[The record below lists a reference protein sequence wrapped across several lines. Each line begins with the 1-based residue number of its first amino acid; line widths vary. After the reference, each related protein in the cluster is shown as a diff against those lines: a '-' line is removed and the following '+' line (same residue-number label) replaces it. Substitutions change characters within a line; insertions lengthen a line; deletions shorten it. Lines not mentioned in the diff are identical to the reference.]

1 MKNLLRLL
9 PTVIPALA
17 ILFSPSPLPAS
28 DYGYLLAEEELC
40 TIWWAE
46 GAYKVM
52 RMDPIPKTK
61 KNTVYITCAGN
72 EYEPFLLV
80 LRPKVRME
88 SVRVE
93 AAALRHPSGFEIPAG
108 NISVCH
114 VEYVRITMPTDGTGA
129 PGEWPDPLPPYDG
142 PFNAHPGENHPLWI
156 TVRVPPGAKPG
167 LYTGNITLTSGNWK
181 KDLPLALNVWNF
193 SLPEK
198 ASIRS
203 SFGLP
208 SQHVKVYHNLETRE
222 ELEHVM
228 DLYFQNLK
236 DHRVCPTSPLELYPM
251 KVKVSGVCWRG
262 GVFVS
267 DPVHDGRRA
276 LKITDNEVASNIE
289 GLYEDRILVEPNI
302 PYKLSWYAKTEAEN
316 QDYTV
321 LLECFSAEGKSL
333 PARNVLKIYKGSLGW
348 KQESLEVKS
357 SSPEVK
363 WLSFRI
369 FPCFR
374 NNSGSTMGTAYFDDF
389 KMAAVLSGSEPKN
402 MLKNGDFE
410 IGVEEMAADVDFSE
424 FDRGARRYLDELGF
438 NSFDLSLE
446 GMGTGSFYSREE
458 GVFAGFKQGTPEY
471 ENLFGRYLSQVQD
484 HLEKNGWLGKEYIYW
499 FDEPDEKDY
508 PFVREGMN
516 RIRRAASKLTRF
528 ITEHQPGPA
537 IMDVSEIS
545 CTIFDR
551 VNPGVIA
558 ELVPQGREFWSYLC
572 TGPKSPW
579 VSLFID
585 HPAVN
590 LRIWLWMTYQFRMK
604 GILVW
609 RTNYWTSSSLFP
621 PDILQNPWQ
630 DPMSYV
636 VGYGVPYGQ
645 VNSWGNG
652 DGRFLYPPNRDP
664 NKDKTKYLCGP
675 VNSVRWEILR
685 EGIEDYEY
693 FILLEKAVKNA
704 GPEKRALA
712 DQGREL
718 LNFPGSLFKNGKEY
732 TKDPQDL
739 LNYRQKI
746 ALLLE
751 KFAGSERPKN
761 GLTAE
766 LSRDERAS
774 R

>member
-1 MKNLLRLL
+1 MKNRLRLL
-9 PTVIPALA
+9 PKVIPALA
-17 ILFSPSPLPAS
+17 ILFSPSLLAAP

-40 TIWWAE
+40 TIWWAD

-52 RMDPIPKTK
+52 RMDPIPKMK
-61 KNTVYITCAGN
+61 KTAVNIACAGN

-114 VEYVRITMPTDGTGA
+114 VEYVRITMPTDSTGA
-129 PGEWPDPLPPYDG
+129 PGEWPDSLPPYDG
-142 PFNAHPGENHPLWI
+142 PFTAHPGENHPLWI

-167 LYTGNITLTSGNWK
+167 LYAGSITLTSGNWRK
-181 KDLPLALNVWNF
+181 VVPLALRVWNF

-208 SQHVKVYHNLETRE
+208 SQHIKTYHNLETRE
-222 ELEHVM
+222 ELEKVM
-228 DLYFQNLK
+228 DLYFQNFK

-251 KVKVSGVCWRG
+251 TVKVSGGQWKG
-262 GVFVS
+262 GEFVGE
-267 DPVHDGRRA
+267 PVRSGRRA
-276 LKITDNEVASNIE
+276 LKIVDNDVGSNIE
-289 GLYEDRILVEPNI
+289 ARYEDRIPVEPNL
-302 PYKLSWYAKTEAEN
+302 PYKLNWYAKTEAEN

-321 LLECFSAEGKSL
+321 LLEGSNAEGISL
-333 PARNVLKIYKGSLGW
+333 PARNILKIYKGSTAW
-348 KQESLEVKS
+348 KQESLDVKS
-357 SSPEVK
+357 LSPETK
-363 WLSFRI
+363 WLGLRV

-374 NNSGSTMGTAYFDDF
+374 DNSGSTTGTAYFDDF
-389 KMAAVLSGSEPKN
+389 SLAAVSPASEPKN
-402 MLKNGDFE
+402 LLKNGDFE
-410 IGVEEMAADVDFSE
+410 KGVEEMAVDVDFSE

-484 HLEKNGWLGKEYIYW
+484 HLETNGWLGKEYIYW

-516 RIRRAASKLTRF
+516 RIRKAASKLTRF

-551 VNPGVIA
+551 VNPKVIA
-558 ELVPQGREFWSYLC
+558 ELIPQGREFWSYLC

-590 LRIWLWMTYQFRMK
+590 LRIWLWMTYQYRMK

-609 RTNYWTSSSLFP
+609 RANYWTSSTLFP
-621 PDILQNPWQ
+621 PDVLQNPWE

-652 DGRFLYPPNRDP
+652 DGRFLYPPNRNP
-664 NKDKTKYLCGP
+664 GKDKAKYVCGP

-693 FILLEKAVKNA
+693 FVLLEKAVKNA
-704 GPEKRALA
+704 GPERQALA
-712 DQGREL
+712 DKALEL

-732 TKDPQDL
+732 TKNPQDL
-739 LNYRQKI
+739 LDYRQKI

-751 KFAGSERPKN
+751 KFSGSDEPK
-761 GLTAE
+761 
-766 LSRDERAS
+766 
-774 R
+774 

>member
-1 MKNLLRLL
+1 MMNPLRLL
-9 PTVIPALA
+9 PAIIPSLVILLA
-17 ILFSPSPLPAS
+17 PPSVPAS
-28 DYGYLLAEEELC
+28 DYGYLLAEDQLC

-46 GAYKVM
+46 GAFKVM
-52 RMDPIPKTK
+52 RTDPVPKAK
-61 KNTVYITCAGN
+61 KNAISIACAGN

-80 LRPKVRME
+80 LRPKARMDR
-88 SVRVE
+88 VRVE
-93 AAALRHPSGFEIPAG
+93 ASALRHTSGFELPAE

-114 VEYVRITMPTDGTGA
+114 VEYVRITAPTDSIGTA
-129 PGEWPDPLPPYDG
+129 GEWPDPLPPYDG
-142 PFNAHPGENHPLWI
+142 PFTAPMGDNHALWV
-156 TVRVPPGAKPG
+156 TVHVPAGANPG
-167 LYTGNITLTSGNWK
+167 LYTGKITLASGDWK
-181 KDLPLALNVWNF
+181 KEIPISLNVWNF

-208 SQHVKVYHNLETRE
+208 SQQVNTYHNLETRE
-222 ELEHVM
+222 ELEKVM
-228 DLYFQNLK
+228 DLYFQNFR
-236 DHRVCPTSPLELYPM
+236 DHRLCPTSPLELYPM
-251 KVKVSGVCWRG
+251 KVKVSGVYWKG
-262 GVFVS
+262 GEFVS
-267 DPVHDGRRA
+267 EPVHSGRRA
-276 LKITDNEVASNIE
+276 LKIVDSDVSSNIE
-289 GLYEDRILVEPNI
+289 VRYEDLISVEPNRT
-302 PYKLSWYAKTEAEN
+302 YKLSWQAKTETEN
-316 QDYTV
+316 QDYTI
-321 LLECFSAEGKSL
+321 LLECSNAEGKIL
-333 PARNVLKIYKGSLGW
+333 PAWNVLKIFKGSTEW
-348 KQESLEVKS
+348 KQESFEVKNL
-357 SSPEVK
+357 SPEVK
-363 WLSFRI
+363 GLNLHV

-374 NNSGSTMGTAYFDDF
+374 NNNGSTTGTAYFDDF
-389 KMAAVLSGSEPKN
+389 RLEVAGPAPASENLVKG
-402 MLKNGDFE
+402 GDFE
-410 IGVEEMAADVDFSE
+410 MNTDEMSVSVDFSE

-446 GMGTGSFYSREE
+446 GMGTGSFYSRTE

-471 ENLFGRYLSQVQD
+471 EKLFGQYLSQVQD

-508 PFVREGMN
+508 PFVRDGMN
-516 RIRRAASKLTRF
+516 RIRKAASKLTRF
-528 ITEHQPGPA
+528 ITEDQPGPA

-551 VNPGVIA
+551 VNPKIIA
-558 ELVPQGREFWSYLC
+558 ELVPRGREFWSYLC

-590 LRIWLWMTYQFRMK
+590 LRIWPWMTYQFRMK

-609 RTNYWTSSSLFP
+609 RANYWNSSSLFP
-621 PDILQNPWQ
+621 PDILQNPWE

-664 NKDKTKYLCGP
+664 NRDKTKYLCGP
-675 VNSVRWEILR
+675 VNSIRWEILR

-693 FILLEKAVKNA
+693 FVLLEKAAKNA

-712 DQGREL
+712 DKAREL
-718 LNFPGSLFKNGKEY
+718 LNLPESLFKSGKEY
-732 TKDPQDL
+732 TRDPQDL

-751 KFAGSERPKN
+751 KLIAAGGKS
-761 GLTAE
+761 
-766 LSRDERAS
+766 
-774 R
+774 